1 MIEIIKGAGGEDD
14 IGDAVIDDFTHFDD
28 MAACTVLP
36 PEADPSVTTTTTST
50 TTTHHREGSDQIVT
64 QQCVR
69 SVKSRQ
75 DFYINRFFA
84 KDIGKM
90 VLWQLF
96 HEFLIWNI

>member
-1 MIEIIKGAGGEDD
+1 MHQIVIEIIKGAGGEDD

-64 QQCVR
+64 EQCVL
-69 SVKSRQ
+69 SVGEILT
-75 DFYINRFFA
+75 FIL
-84 KDIGKM
+84 I
-90 VLWQLF
+90 
-96 HEFLIWNI
+96 FLREMF